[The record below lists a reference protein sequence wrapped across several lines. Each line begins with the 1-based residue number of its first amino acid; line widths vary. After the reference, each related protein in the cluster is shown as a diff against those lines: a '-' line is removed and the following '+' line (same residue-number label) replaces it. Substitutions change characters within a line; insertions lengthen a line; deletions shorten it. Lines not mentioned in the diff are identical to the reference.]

1 MTAGSGYV
9 LETLREGA
17 EFTLYRGRQHGNPLP
32 LLAVS
37 PAAEQPSPQSLRRLE
52 HEYLL
57 AADLDPAWAARPLAL
72 TRHEGRAVLILKDP
86 GGELLDR
93 VLDRGRGQPLELTR
107 FLRVAIGL
115 AAALGQV
122 HRHGLIHKDI
132 KPPNVLVDDAG
143 NVRLTGFGIASR
155 LPQESQAPA
164 PPEVIAGTLAYMAP
178 EQTGRMNRSIDA
190 RSDLY
195 SLGVTLYQMLTGTLP
210 FAAADPLEWVHC
222 HIARQPT
229 PPGERAK
236 VPGPLSAIVMKLL
249 AKNAEERYQ
258 TASGLGS
265 DLRCCLAQWETHGR
279 IDEFPLGAHDAS
291 DQFRVPEKLYGRERE
306 IDALLA
312 AFDRVVAGGTP
323 ELVLVSGYS
332 GVGKSSVVNE
342 LHKAL
347 VLPRGLFAAGKLDQ
361 YKRDIPYTT
370 LAQAFQT
377 LVRQILAKDEAE
389 VAQWRNALSEAVGPN
404 GQLMVGLIPEVE
416 FVIGKQ
422 PPVAELPPQDA
433 QNRFQMVFRRFL
445 GAFARPEHPLA
456 LFLDDLQWLDAATLE
471 VLEHLITDPDVRNVL
486 LIGAYRDNEV
496 SPSHPLMRT
505 LAAVRKTGARVQEIV
520 LAPLGLEDL
529 GRLAS
534 DALHCEPARAQSLT
548 QLVHEK
554 TAGNPFFAIQFLMA
568 LAEEGLLAF
577 DAGAATWTWDL
588 ARIHAKRYTDNVVEL
603 MVGKLKRL
611 PVTTQ
616 DALKQLSCL
625 GNVAEIA
632 TLALVHAGPEEVIHS
647 ALWEAIRVGL
657 ILRFEDRYAFL
668 HDRVQEA
675 AYALIPEG
683 ERAAAHLRIGR
694 MLASRTA
701 PGELEEHIFEVVN
714 QLNRGAALITAQEE
728 REHLAELNLMAGKRA
743 KASTAYAS
751 ALNYLTTGAALLGE
765 DLWERRHEL
774 TFALEL
780 NRAECEFLTGE
791 LAAAEDRLSRLSRR
805 ASGLA
810 DLASVT
816 CLRVELYTT
825 LDRSDRAV
833 EVGLEYLRRIG
844 IQWSPHPS
852 NDDVVQEYERIWR
865 QLESRSIEELI
876 DLPKVADP
884 DWRATLDVLAIVISP
899 AMFTDEILR
908 NLIVGRITNLS
919 LEHGNSDGSCF
930 AYVWLGMIL
939 GPRFGDYRAGF
950 RFGRLGY
957 ELVEKRGLHRYQA
970 RTYVAFGNLVIPWT
984 KHLRSGRD
992 LVRRAFDAAI
1002 NTGDLTYA
1010 AYCCNNLNTN
1020 LLATGDPLGDVQREA
1035 ENGLEFARRA
1045 RFGIVI
1051 DIITSQLGLIRTLRG
1066 GTPEFGSFND
1076 GEVDELRFEHHLQGE
1091 SRLALP
1097 ECWYWIRKLQA
1108 RVYSADYVSAIK
1120 AASKAQALL
1129 WTSTSF
1135 FETAEYHFY
1144 GALARAA
1151 HHDEASADE
1160 RPRHLEALSA
1170 HHKQL
1175 NVWAENCPEN
1185 FADRATLVAAEI
1197 ARIEGR
1203 PFDAM
1208 CLYEEAIRS
1217 ARAND
1222 FVHNEALANEL
1233 AGRFYAARGF
1243 QKIAN
1248 VHLRDARYC
1257 YLRWGADGKV
1267 RQLDQAYS
1275 HLREPGPAAGS
1286 SSTIGAP
1293 IENLDLATVIKVS
1306 QAVSGEIVLET
1317 LIDTLMRTALEH
1329 AGAQRGLLILAHG
1342 GATRVEAEATTNGT
1356 TITVQSRRASVAAA
1370 DLPDS
1375 VLQYVV
1381 RTRESVVLDDASA
1394 QNAFS
1399 ADEYIH
1405 RNHVRS
1411 LLCLPLVRQTALV
1424 GVLYLE
1430 NNLTP
1435 SVFTPSRSAVLKLIA
1450 SQAAISLENAYLYT
1464 DLQQENSDRRRA
1476 EDSLRRSE
1484 TYLAEA
1490 QTLSHTG
1497 SFGWNAATGEIYWSA
1512 ETFRIFEFDPAN
1524 PPDVARIAQQTHPE
1538 DRTLVEQEL
1547 DRARREKKDFDLQHR
1562 LLMPDG
1568 SIKHLKVVARALAH
1582 ESGDLEFVG
1591 AVMDVTEHTRAEA
1604 ALKQGQKR
1612 FRAMVEK
1619 SAEGIVLGTPEKGVI
1634 YASPSVEQVLGYRPD
1649 EFAGR
1654 SLYRVVHPDH
1664 RQRIADTVAALLAD
1678 QNNVVI
1684 DEVMLLHKD
1693 RSWRSI
1699 ECTMRNLLHEPSV
1712 QALVVNF
1719 RDITERKHAQDER
1732 EQLEQRL
1739 RQAEKMEAVGRLAAG
1754 IAHDFNNVLA
1764 GVFAYGEM
1772 LFDETPEH
1780 SPLKRYAKNVLT
1792 GATRGRALVEQI
1804 LAYSRSQ
1811 LGKRAPIDIG
1821 PVVAETL
1828 ELLRGSLPAGI
1839 RLQASTPQLPL
1850 VVIGDATQLHQV
1862 VMNLCTN
1869 AIQATNAGGTLRV
1882 ALEAV
1887 DLPAERAL
1895 SNGTL
1900 RPGHY
1905 VRLTVED
1912 NGSGMDAAT
1921 LSRIFEPFFTTKEIG
1936 RGTGLG
1942 LSLVYAIITD
1952 AGGAIDVHSILDQG
1966 STFSIYLPRAQG
1978 ALVTAE
1984 AAEIPLP
1991 RGNGERVLLVDD
2003 DANVLAM
2010 TAEVLSRLG
2019 YEPVSFSDS
2028 HAALA
2033 AFEAAP
2039 RSFDVVVTDDVIPG
2053 LTGTGLASALRLQR
2067 RELPILLVSGY
2078 SGPILAQRALAAGV
2092 SELLVKP
2099 LQSRDI
2105 AAALA
2110 RVLHAAQ

>member
-1 MTAGSGYV
+1 MTTGSGYL
-9 LETLREGA
+9 LETLREGV
-17 EFTLYRGRQHGNPLP
+17 EFTLYRARQHGNSLP
-32 LLAVS
+32 LLAVA
-37 PAAEQPSPQSLRRLE
+37 PAAGRPSPQSLRRLE

-57 AADLDPAWAARPLAL
+57 AADLDPAWAVRPLAL

-86 GGELLDR
+86 GGEFLDQ

-122 HRHGLIHKDI
+122 HGHGLIHKDI

-164 PPEVIAGTLAYMAP
+164 PPEAIAGTLAYMAP

-195 SLGVTLYQMLTGTLP
+195 SLGVTLYQMLTGALP
-210 FAAADPLEWVHC
+210 FAAADAMEWVHC

-229 PPGERAK
+229 PPGERAE

-265 DLRCCLAQWETHGR
+265 DLRWCLAQWEAHGR

-291 DQFRVPEKLYGRERE
+291 DRFRVPEKLYGRERE

-332 GVGKSSVVNE
+332 GVGKSSVVHE
-342 LHKAL
+342 LHKVL
-347 VLPRGLFAAGKLDQ
+347 VLPRGLFAAGKFDQ

-370 LAQAFQT
+370 LAQVFQT
-377 LVRQILAKDEAE
+377 LVRQILAKNEAE
-389 VAQWRNALSEAVGPN
+389 VAQWRHTLSEAVGPN
-404 GQLMVGLIPEVE
+404 GQLMVNLIPEVE

-422 PPVAELPPQDA
+422 PPVAELPPQDE

-471 VLEHLITDPDVRNVL
+471 LLEHLITNPDVRHVL

-496 SPSHPLMRT
+496 NPSHPLMRT
-505 LAAVRKTGARVQEIV
+505 LAAVRKAGARVQDIV
-520 LAPLGLEDL
+520 LAPLGLDDL
-529 GRLAS
+529 GRLVS
-534 DALHCEPARAQSLT
+534 DALHCEPERAQSLT

-568 LAEEGLLAF
+568 LAGEGLFAF
-577 DAGAATWTWDL
+577 DAGAARWTWDL

-611 PVTTQ
+611 PDTTQ
-616 DALKQLSCL
+616 GALKQLACL

-647 ALWEAIRVGL
+647 ALWEPICAGL

-701 PGELEEHIFEVVN
+701 PGELEEHIFEIVN
-714 QLNRGAALITAQEE
+714 QLDRGAALIDLPEE
-728 REHLAELNLMAGKRA
+728 REQVAELNLIAGKRA
-743 KASTAYAS
+743 KTSTAYAS
-751 ALNYLTTGAALLGE
+751 AINYLAAGRALLA
-765 DLWERRHEL
+765 DDSWERRYEL
-774 TFALEL
+774 TFSLEYH
-780 NRAECEFLTGE
+780 RAECEFLTGD
-791 LAAAEDRLSRLSRR
+791 LAAAEDRLSLLSRR

-810 DLASVT
+810 DLAAVA
-816 CLRVELYTT
+816 CLRVELFTT
-825 LDRSDRAV
+825 TDRSVRAV

-844 IQWSPHPS
+844 VQWSPHPA
-852 NDDVVQEYERIWR
+852 NDDVTQEYERIWR
-865 QLESRSIEELI
+865 QLGSRSIEELV
-876 DLPKVADP
+876 DLPLMTNP
-884 DWRATLDVLAIVISP
+884 DWRATIDVLTIVISP
-899 AMFTDEILR
+899 AMFTDAILR

-939 GPRFGDYRAGF
+939 GHHFGDYRTGF
-950 RFGRLGY
+950 RFGKLGY
-957 ELVEKRGLHRYQA
+957 DLVEKRGLHRYQA
-970 RTYVAFGNLVIPWT
+970 RAYVAFANLVMPWT
-984 KHLRSGRD
+984 KHIQSGRD
-992 LVRRAFDAAI
+992 LVRRAFDTA
-1002 NTGDLTYA
+1002 NKTGDLTYA

-1020 LLATGDPLGDVQREA
+1020 LLATGDPLGDVEREA
-1035 ENGLEFARRA
+1035 ENGLEFARKA
-1045 RFGIVI
+1045 RFGLVV
-1051 DIITSQLGLIRTLRG
+1051 DIINTQLGLVRTLRG
-1066 GTPEFGSFND
+1066 LTPEFGSFDD
-1076 GEVDELRFEHHLQGE
+1076 GQFDERRFEDHLRNDP
-1091 SRLALP
+1091 RLALP

-1108 RVYSADYVSAIK
+1108 RMYSADYVSAIN
-1120 AASKAQALL
+1120 AASRAQELL
-1129 WTSTSF
+1129 WTSPSF
-1135 FETAEYHFY
+1135 FEMAEYHFY

-1151 HHDEASADE
+1151 HYDEASTDE
-1160 RPRHLEALSA
+1160 RHRHLEALSA

-1185 FADRATLVAAEI
+1185 FANRAALVAAEI
-1197 ARIEGR
+1197 ARIDGR
-1203 PFDAM
+1203 DLDAM
-1208 CLYEEAIRS
+1208 HFYEEAVRS
-1217 ARAND
+1217 ARANG
-1222 FVHNEALANEL
+1222 FAHNEALANEL
-1233 AGRFYAARGF
+1233 AGRFYASRGF
-1243 QKIAN
+1243 QKIAH
-1248 VHLRDARYC
+1248 VYLHDARYC

-1267 RQLDQAYS
+1267 RQLDQLYP
-1275 HLREPGPAAGS
+1275 HLREGEPSPGQT
-1286 SSTIGAP
+1286 STIGAP

-1329 AGAQRGLLILAHG
+1329 AGAQRGLLIVPHG
-1342 GATRVEAEATTNGT
+1342 GAPRVEAEATTDGDN
-1356 TITVQSRRASVAAA
+1356 ITVQYRQPSVSAAE
-1370 DLPDS
+1370 LPDS
-1375 VLQYVV
+1375 VLHYVV
-1381 RTRESVVLDDASA
+1381 RTQESVILDDASA
-1394 QNAFS
+1394 RNAFS
-1399 ADEYIH
+1399 ADEYI
-1405 RNHVRS
+1405 RCNHVRS
-1411 LLCLPLVRQTALV
+1411 LLCLPLIRQTALI

-1435 SVFTPSRSAVLKLIA
+1435 RVFTPSRSAVLKLIA

-1464 DLQQENSDRRRA
+1464 DLKQENSERKQA
-1476 EDSLRRSE
+1476 EGRLRRSE
-1484 TYLAEA
+1484 AYLAGA
-1490 QTLSHTG
+1490 QRLSLTG
-1497 SFGWNAATGEIYWSA
+1497 SFGWRTSNGEIYWSE
-1512 ETFRIFEFDPAN
+1512 ETFRIFEYGETTTPTLELLMHHRIHPA
-1524 PPDVARIAQQTHPE
+1524 DVADFRQVAERASRDAQ
-1538 DRTLVEQEL
+1538 
-1547 DRARREKKDFDLQHR
+1547 DFSHEYR
-1562 LLMPDG
+1562 LRMPDG
-1568 SIKHLKVVARALAH
+1568 RVKHLYVVAHAVRD
-1582 ESGDLEFVG
+1582 ESGRLEYIG
-1591 AVMDVTEHTRAEA
+1591 AVMDV
-1604 ALKQGQKR
+1604 
-1612 FRAMVEK
+1612 
-1619 SAEGIVLGTPEKGVI
+1619 
-1634 YASPSVEQVLGYRPD
+1634 
-1649 EFAGR
+1649 
-1654 SLYRVVHPDH
+1654 
-1664 RQRIADTVAALLAD
+1664 
-1678 QNNVVI
+1678 
-1684 DEVMLLHKD
+1684 
-1693 RSWRSI
+1693 
-1699 ECTMRNLLHEPSV
+1699 
-1712 QALVVNF
+1712 
-1719 RDITERKHAQDER
+1719 TERKHAQDER
-1732 EQLEQRL
+1732 GQLEQRL

-1754 IAHDFNNVLA
+1754 IAHDFNNVLVS
-1764 GVFAYGEM
+1764 VFAYGEM
-1772 LFDETPEH
+1772 LFEETPED
-1780 SPLKRYAKNVLT
+1780 SPLKRYAKNVLI

-1811 LGKRAPIDIG
+1811 LGRRAPIDIG

-1828 ELLRGSLPAGI
+1828 ELLRGSLPAAI
-1839 RLQASTPQLPL
+1839 HLEAIAPQWPL

-1862 VMNLCTN
+1862 VMNLCGN
-1869 AIQATNAGGTLRV
+1869 AIQAMSSGGILRV
-1882 ALEAV
+1882 SLEAV

-1900 RPGHY
+1900 RPGPY

-1912 NGSGMDAAT
+1912 SGSGMDAAT
-1921 LSRIFEPFFTTKEIG
+1921 LAHIFEPFFTTKEIG

-1942 LSLVYAIITD
+1942 LSLVYAIVTD
-1952 AGGAIDVHSILDQG
+1952 ASGAIDVRSILEQG
-1966 STFSIYLPRAQG
+1966 STFTIYLPRDQG
-1978 ALVTAE
+1978 APITAE
-1984 AAEIPLP
+1984 EATFPLP

-2010 TAEVLSRLG
+2010 TSEMLSRLG
-2019 YEPVSFSDS
+2019 YEPVSFSDGD
-2028 HAALA
+2028 AALA

-2039 RSFDVVVTDDVIPG
+2039 RSFDVVVTDDVMPG
-2053 LTGTGLASALRLQR
+2053 LTGTGLASVLRQQR
-2067 RELPILLVSGY
+2067 RELPIVLVSGY

-2099 LQSRDI
+2099 LHSRDI
-2105 AAALA
+2105 ACALA
-2110 RVLHAAQ
+2110 RVLHPAQ